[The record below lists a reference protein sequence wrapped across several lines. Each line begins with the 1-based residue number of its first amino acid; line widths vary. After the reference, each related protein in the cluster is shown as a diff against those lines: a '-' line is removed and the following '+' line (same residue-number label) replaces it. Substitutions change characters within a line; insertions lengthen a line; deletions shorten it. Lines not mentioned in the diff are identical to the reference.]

1 MVNFR
6 FHIVSLI
13 AVFLAIGLGILMGS
27 TVVKGAIVDRLDRE
41 IDQVRKESDSLRNA
55 NRQTN
60 DDLDRANGVVEDSAA
75 FAVDGRLTGVP
86 VVVLAE
92 RGVDENVVKD
102 TAQLL
107 VTAGTEVPTV
117 F

>member
-13 AVFLAIGLGILMGS
+13 AVFLALGLGILMGS

-41 IDQVRKESDSLRNA
+41 IDQVRKESDNLRNA

-60 DDLDRANGVVEDSAA
+60 DDLDRVERRSS
-75 FAVDGRLTGVP
+75 RIRP
-86 VVVLAE
+86 
-92 RGVDENVVKD
+92 RSPS
-102 TAQLL
+102 
-107 VTAGTEVPTV
+107 TAG
-117 F
+117 

>member
-27 TVVKGAIVDRLDRE
+27 AVVKGAIVDRLDRE
-41 IDQVRKESDSLRNA
+41 IDQVRKESDNLRNA

-60 DDLDRANGVVEDSAA
+60 DDLDRANGSS
-75 FAVDGRLTGVP
+75 RIRP
-86 VVVLAE
+86 
-92 RGVDENVVKD
+92 RSPS
-102 TAQLL
+102 
-107 VTAGTEVPTV
+107 TAG
-117 F
+117 